1 MSNSQVKNTSIQ
13 DQFHQKA
20 IDLINA
26 QFDSE
31 LLNKSFFTSKR
42 SIEKAR
48 AAELIRHQQSMDSLQ
63 KNTMPLPLKDTATG
77 RNDAYLQSVKLIND
91 YFDEKMLK
99 KSIFSSIISI
109 QMARKVEL
117 EKLEKKFFTKQLR
130 N

>member
-1 MSNSQVKNTSIQ
+1 MKNTNIQ
-13 DQFHQKA
+13 DQFHQKS

-48 AAELIRHQQSMDSLQ
+48 VSELLRHQQSMDSLQ
-63 KNTMPLPLKDTATG
+63 KKTMPLPLKDTNTG
-77 RNDAYLQSVKLIND
+77 RNAAYLQSVKLIND

-117 EKLEKKFFTKQLR
+117 EKIEKKFFTKQLR